1 MRQTSRSHGG
11 AMTTK
16 LESIARRLYVVV
28 TLTVLAG
35 IHPGIAAADLASVK
49 AFDIPSQPVPSAL
62 LAFSSQS
69 GVQVTSSAEMLEGKQ
84 SPGVVGTRSARSALD
99 ELLRGTGLQYDVI
112 DRNTIAIRGAGVGRR
127 SEAETASPRSDGAV
141 VQSASAQSGSPATPS
156 SDQPLAEVVVTGS
169 LIGQRQNTPTTPI
182 VTMGSA
188 AIKSTG
194 AVTLEGALSELPQF
208 GAGSGS
214 TTNGFFAS
222 GQASLN
228 LRGLGPARNLVLLD
242 GHRMQPDAIDQ
253 SVDIN
258 MIPPALIESVDVITG
273 GASAVYGSDA
283 VAGVVNFRT
292 KKHFS
297 GVQLDA
303 EYAPTQSYGGAPQEY
318 TLTAG
323 GNFADDRGNAVV
335 SMDYTKRGAIPFL
348 AVPFDRAFPGY
359 TEFHSGQG
367 TYEPAGNAPSQ
378 AAIDALFS
386 SYGTTPPPNTALLG
400 INPDDSLFAA
410 TDGLANFK
418 GGLALR
424 PDGQQIAYTLID
436 STVQTPLERYILFG
450 RSTYEITDDISAY
463 AQVHFVN
470 YTSDTLAESGNTTLT
485 IPVTNPF
492 IPADLAS
499 LLASRADPTQP
510 LSWDKRFYEAGPRD
524 FNRTFNMFQLEAGL
538 SGTVRPIHAEWDLY
552 ISRGTTNIQEK
563 VSGSVV
569 GDALNTLLNAPDGG
583 NSICVGGYNPFG
595 LTTLSQSCLSY
606 LTRTPLQTTKLT
618 QDIAQA
624 TLRGP
629 LFKIP
634 MGEVRYAVGVDYR
647 KNGFEYSPDSDIS
660 LGTIVGVP
668 SAGPSDGTTNVKEE
682 YAEVR
687 VPLLTDEPF
696 AKEADLDVAYR
707 HSDYNLAGAINAY
720 KADFTWTVFQPVRLR
735 GGYERAVRAPNVG
748 ELFLA
753 PSSDFAQIGEPT
765 AGGGDPCNYNSSAR
779 RGANAARVRAL
790 CLAQGISPSLIDS
803 YYYGN
808 TDVPSVDQGNTEL
821 TPETADTYTAGVV
834 LAAPPGHPLLSRM
847 QLSLDYYDISV
858 KKVIGVLPGGLS
870 LDKCF
875 NFDGSNPDYS
885 SSNQYC
891 QLMTRDP
898 MTGGI
903 TSLLQETANLGALK
917 TRGID
922 AEFDWSFGM
931 SSLGIPLSGVVE
943 LKTIASRLIDYEV
956 QALPGGP
963 FSDYTN
969 SVSPPTGGS
978 YGSLPK
984 WKDVTTL
991 GYLQGAWSTGVRWR
1005 YIGAMRSLDTV
1016 SDPQSTTPGTT
1027 AYSLIDLFGSWSV
1040 NDHLTLNGGINNLM
1054 NREPMVVDGIPGNT
1068 EPSTYDILGR
1078 SFFISASA
1086 RF

>member
-1 MRQTSRSHGG
+1 
-11 AMTTK
+11 MTTK
-16 LESIARRLYVVV
+16 LESVVQRLYVVIV
-28 TLTVLAG
+28 LSVLAG
-35 IHPGIAAADLASVK
+35 IRPGIAAADLASVK
-49 AFDIPSQPVPSAL
+49 PFDIPAQPVPSAL

-69 GVQVTSSAEMLEGKQ
+69 GVQVTSSAEMLEGRH
-84 SPGVVGTRSARSALD
+84 SPGVVGTFTARAALD
-99 ELLRGTGLQYDVI
+99 KLLKGTGLRYDVI
-112 DRNTIAIRGAGVGRR
+112 DRNTIAIRGEGVSGRSR
-127 SEAETASPRSDGAV
+127 DEAVSPRRPNEIADAGAAPSR
-141 VQSASAQSGSPATPS
+141 SAPPAASS
-156 SDQPLAEVVVTGS
+156 SDQMLGEVVVTGS
-169 LIGQRQNTPTTPI
+169 LIGQRQNTPSTPI

-194 AVTLEGALSELPQF
+194 AVTLEGALSQLPQF

-214 TTNGFFAS
+214 TTTGFFAS

-228 LRGLGPARNLVLLD
+228 LRGLGPSRNLVLLD

-303 EYAPTQSYGGAPQEY
+303 EYAPTQSYGGAPREY
-318 TLTAG
+318 TLTVG
-323 GNFADDRGNAVV
+323 GDFADHRGNGVV
-335 SMDYTKRGAIPFL
+335 SVDYTKRGAIPFL
-348 AVPFDRAFPGY
+348 AVPFDRNFPGY

-378 AAIDALFS
+378 AAINALFS
-386 SYGTTPPPNTALLG
+386 GYGVTPPPNTALLG
-400 INPDDSLFAA
+400 INPDASLFAA

-450 RSTYEITDDISAY
+450 RSTYDITDNISAY

-492 IPADLAS
+492 IPADLAT
-499 LLASRADPTQP
+499 LLASRPDPTAP

-524 FNRTFNMFQLEAGL
+524 FNRTFNMFQFEAGL
-538 SGTVRPIHAEWDLY
+538 SGTIEPIHASWDLY
-552 ISRGTTNIQEK
+552 GSRGTTNIQEK

-583 NSICVGGYNPFG
+583 ASICAGGYNPFG
-595 LTTLSQSCLSY
+595 LTKLSQACLAY
-606 LTRTPLQTTKLT
+606 LTRTPLQVTKLT

-624 TLRGP
+624 TLQGP
-629 LFKIP
+629 LWQLP
-634 MGEVRYAVGVDYR
+634 MGEIRYAVGVDYR
-647 KNGFEYSPDSDIS
+647 KNGFDYSPDSDIA

-668 SAGPSDGTTNVKEE
+668 SAGPSSGTSSVKEE

-687 VPLLTDEPF
+687 VPLLTNEPL
-696 AKEADLDVAYR
+696 AKAADLDVAYR
-707 HSDYNLAGAINAY
+707 HSDYNLAGTVNAY
-720 KADFTWTVFQPVRLR
+720 KADFTWTIFQPVRLR

-765 AGGGDPCNYNSSAR
+765 AGGGDPCNFNSSAR
-779 RGANAARVRAL
+779 QGPNAAQVRAL
-790 CLAQGISPSLIDS
+790 CLAQGISPSLIDA

-808 TDVPSVDQGNTEL
+808 TDVPSVDEGNTKL

-834 LAAPPGHPLLSRM
+834 FTAPPDHPLISRM
-847 QLSLDYYDISV
+847 RLSLDYYDISV

-875 NFDGSNPDYS
+875 NLDGSNPTYS
-885 SSNQYC
+885 NSNQYC
-891 QLMTRDP
+891 QLLTRDP
-898 MTGGI
+898 VTGGI
-903 TSLLQETANLGALK
+903 TSLLQVTANLGALK

-922 AEFDWSFGM
+922 AEFDWSFGLD
-931 SSLGIPLSGVVE
+931 SLRMPLSGVVE
-943 LKTIASRLIDYEV
+943 LKTVASRLIDYEV
-956 QALPGGP
+956 QALPGGT

-969 SVSPPTGGS
+969 TVSPPTGGS
-978 YGSLPK
+978 YGSLPR
-984 WKDVTTL
+984 WKDVTTI
-991 GYLQGAWSTGVRWR
+991 GYLQGAWSAGVRWR
-1005 YIGAMRSLDTV
+1005 YVGAMRSLDTV
-1016 SDPQSTTPGTT
+1016 SNPQSTTPGTT
-1027 AYSLIDLFGSWSV
+1027 AYSLFDLFGSWEVS
-1040 NDHLTLNGGINNLM
+1040 DHLTLNAGVNNLM

-1078 SFFISASA
+1078 SFFIDVSA

>member
-1 MRQTSRSHGG
+1 MIQ
-11 AMTTK
+11 
-16 LESIARRLYVVV
+16 RLCIVVA
-28 TLTVLAG
+28 LSALAG
-35 IHPGIAAADLASVK
+35 IRPGIAAADLSSMK
-49 AFDIPSQPVPSAL
+49 PFDIPTQPLPSAL
-62 LAFSSQS
+62 LLFSSQS

-84 SPGVVGTRSARSALD
+84 SPGVVGTFTARAALD
-99 ELLRGTGLQYDVI
+99 KLLRGTGLRYDVI
-112 DRNTIAIRGAGVGRR
+112 DRNTIAIRGEGAAARPAA
-127 SEAETASPRSDGAV
+127 EAASPARRDELAYAGAAP
-141 VQSASAQSGSPATPS
+141 VQSASPDVPA
-156 SDQPLAEVVVTGS
+156 SDQPLAEVLVTGS
-169 LIGQRQNTPTTPI
+169 LIGQRQNTPSTPI
-182 VTMGSA
+182 VTMSST

-194 AVTLEGALSELPQF
+194 AVTLEGALSQLPQF

-228 LRGLGPARNLVLLD
+228 LRGLGPSRNLVLLD
-242 GHRMQPDAIDQ
+242 GHRMEPDAIDQ

-258 MIPPALIESVDVITG
+258 MIPPSLIESVDVITG

-283 VAGVVNFRT
+283 VAGVVNFKT

-297 GVQLDA
+297 GVQVDA

-335 SMDYTKRGAIPFL
+335 SVDYTKRGAIPFL
-348 AVPFDRAFPGY
+348 AVPFDRSFPGY

-367 TYEPAGNAPSQ
+367 TYEPAGNSPSQ
-378 AAIDALFS
+378 AAINALFS
-386 SYGTTPPPNTALLG
+386 SYGVAPPPNTALLG

-450 RSTYEITDDISAY
+450 RSTYDITDDISAY

-470 YTSDTLAESGNTTLT
+470 YTSDTLAESGNTTLS

-492 IPADLAS
+492 IPADLAG
-499 LLASRADPTQP
+499 LLASRPDPTAP

-524 FNRTFNMFQLEAGL
+524 FTRTFNMFQLETGL
-538 SGTVRPIHAEWDLY
+538 SGSIRPIHASWDVY
-552 ISRGTTNIQEK
+552 ISRGITNIQEK

-569 GDALNTLLNAPDGG
+569 GDALNTLINAPDGG
-583 NSICVGGYNPFG
+583 ASICAGGYDPFG
-595 LTTLSQSCLSY
+595 LTTLSQSCLNY
-606 LTRTPLQTTKLT
+606 LTRTPLQITKLT

-629 LFKIP
+629 IWKLP

-660 LGTIVGVP
+660 QGTIVGVP
-668 SAGPSDGTTNVKEE
+668 SAGPSTGTTNVKEE

-687 VPLLTDEPF
+687 VPLLTDEPL
-696 AKEADLDVAYR
+696 AKAADLDVAYR

-720 KADFTWTVFQPVRLR
+720 KADITWTVVQPVRLR

-765 AGGGDPCNYNSSAR
+765 AGGGDPCNYNSAAR
-779 RGANAARVRAL
+779 QGANAAQVRAL

-808 TDVPSVDQGNTEL
+808 TDVPSVDQGNTKL

-834 LAAPPGHPLLSRM
+834 FTAPPNHPLLSRM

-875 NFDGSNPDYS
+875 NFDGSNPSYS
-885 SSNQYC
+885 NSNQYC
-891 QLMTRDP
+891 QLLARDP
-898 MTGGI
+898 VTGGI

-922 AEFDWSFGM
+922 AEFDWSFGLD
-931 SSLGIPLSGVVE
+931 SVGVPLPGVLE
-943 LKTIASRLIDYEV
+943 LKTVASRLMEYEV

-969 SVSPPTGGS
+969 TVSPPNGGS
-978 YGSLPK
+978 YGSLPR
-984 WKDVTTL
+984 WKDVTTI
-991 GYLQGAWSTGVRWR
+991 GYLQGPWSAGLRWR
-1005 YIGAMRSLDTV
+1005 YIGAMRSLAAV
-1016 SDPQSTTPGTT
+1016 SDPQSMTPGTT
-1027 AYSLIDLFGSWSV
+1027 AYSLFDLFGAWDV
-1040 NDHLTLNGGINNLM
+1040 NDHLTVDGGINNLM

-1078 SFFISASA
+1078 SFFVSVSA

>member
-1 MRQTSRSHGG
+1 
-11 AMTTK
+11 MTRNCDSARITVSTFHR
-16 LESIARRLYVVV
+16 LCITIALAI
-28 TLTVLAG
+28 LAG
-35 IHPGIAAADLASVK
+35 IRPGIAAADLSSVTP
-49 AFDIPSQPVPSAL
+49 FDIPPQPVPSAL
-62 LAFSSQS
+62 LAYSSQS

-84 SPGVVGTRSARSALD
+84 SPGVVGSFTARTALD
-99 ELLRGTGLQYDVI
+99 KLLAGTGLRYDII
-112 DRNTIAIRGAGVGRR
+112 DRNTIAIRGRGISGGSAEESR
-127 SEAETASPRSDGAV
+127 SPGGPPE
-141 VQSASAQSGSPATPS
+141 QIASAGPALAPSSPAAADS
-156 SDQPLAEVVVTGS
+156 SGQPLAEVVVTGS
-169 LIGQRQNTPTTPI
+169 LIGQRQNTPSTPI

-208 GAGSGS
+208 GVGSGS

-228 LRGLGPARNLVLLD
+228 LRGLGPSRNLVLLD
-242 GHRMQPDAIDQ
+242 GHRMQPDATDQ

-318 TLTAG
+318 ALTAG

-335 SMDYTKRGAIPFL
+335 SIDYTKRGAIPFL

-359 TEFHSGQG
+359 TEFETGQG
-367 TYEPAGNAPSQ
+367 TYDPTGNPPSQ
-378 AAIDALFS
+378 AAMNALFGG
-386 SYGTTPPPNTALLG
+386 YGAAPPPNTSLLG

-410 TDGLANFK
+410 TNGLANFK

-436 STVQTPLERYILFG
+436 STIQTPLERYILFG

-470 YTSDTLAESGNTTLT
+470 YTSDTLAESGNTVLSV
-485 IPVTNPF
+485 PVTNPF
-492 IPADLAS
+492 IPSDLAS
-499 LLASRADPTQP
+499 LLASRADPTAP
-510 LSWDKRFYEAGPRD
+510 FSWYKRFYEAGPRD
-524 FNRTFNMFQLEAGL
+524 FNRTFNMFQIEAGL
-538 SGTVRPIHAEWDLY
+538 SGSVRPIHASWDVY
-552 ISRGTTNIQEK
+552 VSRGTTNIQEK

-569 GDALNTLLNAPDGG
+569 ASALDTLVDAPDGG
-583 NSICVGGYNPFG
+583 ESICAGGYNPFG
-595 LTTLSQSCLSY
+595 LTTLSQACYSY
-606 LTRTPLQTTKLT
+606 LTRTPLQVTKLT
-618 QDIAQA
+618 QDVAQA

-629 LFKIP
+629 LWKLP

-647 KNGFEYSPDSDIS
+647 KNGFDYSPDSDIS

-668 SAGPSDGTTNVKEE
+668 SAGPSSGTSNVKEE

-687 VPLLTDEPF
+687 VPLLTGKPL
-696 AKEADLDVAYR
+696 AKAADLDLAYR

-720 KADFTWTVFQPVRLR
+720 KADFTWTIVHPVRLR

-779 RGANAARVRAL
+779 QGPSAAQVRAL
-790 CLAQGISPSLIDS
+790 CLAQGISPSLIDT

-808 TDVPSVDQGNTEL
+808 TDVPSVDQGNTKL

-834 LAAPPGHPLLSRM
+834 LTAPSGHPLLSRM

-875 NFDGSNPDYS
+875 NLDGSNPTFS

-891 QLMTRDP
+891 QLLTRDP
-898 MTGGI
+898 VTGGI

-922 AEFDWSFGM
+922 VEFNWSFGLD
-931 SSLGIPLSGVVE
+931 SLGIAAPSGVIE
-943 LKTIASRLIDYEV
+943 LKTVGSRLLDYEV

-969 SVSPPTGGS
+969 TVSPPNGGS
-978 YGSLPK
+978 YGSLPR
-984 WKDVTTL
+984 WKDVTTV
-991 GYLQGAWSTGVRWR
+991 GYLQGSWSAGLRWR
-1005 YIGAMRSLDTV
+1005 YIGAMRSLATV

-1027 AYSLIDLFGSWSV
+1027 AYSLFDLFGAWDVS
-1040 NDHLTLNGGINNLM
+1040 DHLKINGGVNNLM
-1054 NREPMVVDGIPGNT
+1054 NRQPMVVDGIPGNT
-1068 EPSTYDILGR
+1068 EPSTYDVLGR
-1078 SFFISASA
+1078 SFFIAVSA

>member
-1 MRQTSRSHGG
+1 
-11 AMTTK
+11 MTTK
-16 LESIARRLYVVV
+16 FESMFRLLC
-28 TLTVLAG
+28 LTVALSILAG
-35 IHPGIAAADLASVK
+35 IRPGIAAAADLSSVK
-49 AFDIPSQPVPSAL
+49 AFDIPPQPVPSAL
-62 LAFSSQS
+62 LMFSSQS
-69 GVQVTSSAEMLEGKQ
+69 GVQVTSSAEMLEGKR
-84 SPGVVGTRSARSALD
+84 SPGVKGTFTAQAALD
-99 ELLRGTGLQYDVI
+99 RLLSGTGLHYDVI
-112 DRNTIAIRGAGVGRR
+112 DRNTIAIRGEGVGEG
-127 SEAETASPRSDGAV
+127 SQADSASPPRHDEIAYAGA
-141 VQSASAQSGSPATPS
+141 AAAQPAPAAAPS
-156 SDQPLAEVVVTGS
+156 SEQQLAEVLVTGS
-169 LIGQRQNTPTTPI
+169 LIGQRQNTPSTPI

-194 AVTLEGALSELPQF
+194 AVTLEGALSQLPQF

-228 LRGLGPARNLVLLD
+228 LRGLGPSRNLVLLD

-323 GNFADDRGNAVV
+323 GNFADNRGNAVV
-335 SMDYTKRGAIPFL
+335 SVDYTKRGAIPFL
-348 AVPFDRAFPGY
+348 AVPFDRQFPGY

-367 TYEPAGNAPSQ
+367 TYEPAGNSPSQ
-378 AAIDALFS
+378 AAIDSLFA
-386 SYGTTPPPNTALLG
+386 SYGATPPPNTALLG

-410 TDGLANFK
+410 TNGLSNFK

-436 STVQTPLERYILFG
+436 STVQTPLERYVLFG
-450 RSTYEITDDISAY
+450 RSTYDITDDISAY

-470 YTSDTLAESGNTTLT
+470 YTSDTLAESGNTTLS

-492 IPADLAS
+492 IPGDLAT
-499 LLASRADPTQP
+499 LLASRADPTAP

-524 FNRTFNMFQLEAGL
+524 FNRTFNMFQFEAGL
-538 SGTVRPIHAEWDLY
+538 SGGIEPIHADWDLY
-552 ISRGTTNIQEK
+552 GSRGTTNIQEK
-563 VSGSVV
+563 VYGSVV
-569 GDALNTLLNAPDGG
+569 GDALNALIDAPDGG
-583 NSICVGGYNPFG
+583 NSICAGGYDPFG
-595 LTTLSQSCLSY
+595 LTRLSQACLSY
-606 LTRTPLQTTKLT
+606 LTRTPLQVTKLT
-618 QDIAQA
+618 QDIVQA

-629 LFKIP
+629 LWKLP
-634 MGEVRYAVGVDYR
+634 MGEIRYAVGVDYR
-647 KNGFEYSPDSDIS
+647 RNGFDYSPDSDIA

-668 SAGPSDGTTNVKEE
+668 SAGPSSGTSSVKEE

-687 VPLLTDEPF
+687 VPLLTDEPL
-696 AKEADLDVAYR
+696 AKAADLDIAYR
-707 HSDYNLAGAINAY
+707 HSNYNLAGAINAY
-720 KADFTWTVFQPVRLR
+720 KADFTWTIFQPVRLR

-765 AGGGDPCNYNSSAR
+765 AGGGDPCNYNSPAR
-779 RGANAARVRAL
+779 QGPNAAQVRAL
-790 CLAQGISPSLIDS
+790 CLAQGISPSLIDA

-808 TDVPSVDQGNTEL
+808 TDVPSVDEGNTKL

-834 LAAPPGHPLLSRM
+834 LTAPPDHPLISRM

-875 NFDGSNPDYS
+875 NLDGSNPSYS
-885 SSNQYC
+885 SANQYC
-891 QLMTRDP
+891 QLLTRDP
-898 MTGGI
+898 VTGGI
-903 TSLLQETANLGALK
+903 TSLLQVTANLGALK

-922 AEFDWSFGM
+922 AEYDWSFGLQ
-931 SSLGIPLSGVVE
+931 SLGVPSSGVLE
-943 LKTIASRLIDYEV
+943 LKTVASRLIDYEV

-969 SVSPPTGGS
+969 TVSPPTGGS

-984 WKDVTTL
+984 WKDVTTI
-991 GYLQGAWSTGVRWR
+991 GYVQGSWSAGARWR

-1016 SDPQSTTPGTT
+1016 SNPQSTTPGTT
-1027 AYSLIDLFGSWSV
+1027 AYSLFDLFGSWDVSE
-1040 NDHLTLNGGINNLM
+1040 HLTVNAGVNNLM
-1054 NREPMVVDGIPGNT
+1054 NRQPMVVDGIPGNT

-1078 SFFISASA
+1078 SFFVAASA